1 MATKAKTPRTVPFP
15 QVRQMRAEKTGRDIA
30 KVSKAIRASLRKHDL
45 KSLEAAGYTGL
56 TKIKKSP
63 NDGVN
68 WPPMPASFAK
78 AIIETGKPPV
88 K

>member
-1 MATKAKTPRTVPFP
+1 MAKAKTPRTVPFP
-15 QVRQMRAEKTGRDIA
+15 QVRQMRAEKTGKPVD
-30 KVSKAIRASLRKHDL
+30 KVSRAIRASLRKYDL
-45 KSLEAAGYTGL
+45 ATLEKAGYTGV
-56 TKIKKSP
+56 TKVKQRH

-68 WPPMPASFAK
+68 WPPMPAKFAK